1 MCKFMA
7 KIIRGGK
14 GRGRVVGSLTVI
26 YVDIINHLPA
36 CVSAGSIISSTA
48 STDQHSGSSNSSPSG
63 LERFLVMALL
73 ECVTAK
79 REGRGVN

>member
-14 GRGRVVGSLTVI
+14 GRVTVI

-73 ECVTAK
+73 ECVTAM
-79 REGRGVN
+79 RERGGEGVN